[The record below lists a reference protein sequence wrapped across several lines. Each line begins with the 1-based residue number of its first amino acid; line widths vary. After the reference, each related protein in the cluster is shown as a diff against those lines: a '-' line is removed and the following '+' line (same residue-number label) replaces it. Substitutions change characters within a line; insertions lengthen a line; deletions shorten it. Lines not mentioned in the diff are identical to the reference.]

1 MLEHACSGCFD
12 AVFEKSILLQKPT
25 IFHFVVEDKR
35 SIDRHDRRT
44 DRNTDDEK
52 YQKRKTHSHSESRK
66 GETRASEISKKE
78 HEREHTKQETEEAE
92 EYETRIRLNEET
104 NSEERNCENTVMK
117 KTESK
122 SKLEDKEAVHKFAKH
137 SSQETVMSARERF
150 LARKKTRVVVLH
162 TGSDEDN

>member
-1 MLEHACSGCFD
+1 M
-12 AVFEKSILLQKPT
+12 QKPT

-52 YQKRKTHSHSESRK
+52 YQKRKTHSHSKSRK

-104 NSEERNCENTVMK
+104 NSEERNCESTVMK

-137 SSQETVMSARERF
+137 SSEETVMSARERF

>member
-52 YQKRKTHSHSESRK
+52 YQKRKTHSHSKSRK
-66 GETRASEISKKE
+66 GDTRASEISKKE

-104 NSEERNCENTVMK
+104 NSENTVMK

-122 SKLEDKEAVHKFAKH
+122 PKLEDKEAVHKFAKH